1 MASSSSGAGIPR
13 HYGVSELKSRFL
25 HLAQTSVYHVK
36 FATPPEVNDFVSKS
50 GRGVSSF
57 DISNIELLCSE
68 ASLPGSTLATHEVTG
83 DYPGVTEKMAYRRI
97 YDESLDLTFY
107 VDADYNVVEYL
118 DGWMN
123 FITGQGA
130 VSGKPNESF
139 KDPTQSYRML
149 YPNQYKGKI
158 FLVKYEKDVTRTFRS
173 MTYTF
178 VDAFPISL
186 VSSPISY
193 NSSEILK
200 FTVSFSY
207 TRYVRERIFVNYNGG
222 NQPNPN
228 APGNPEI
235 PREYLGPAFANL
247 GNEQILINNG
257 IIRGEGEEIAASQST
272 ALTNFRGERLF
283 PD

>member
-1 MASSSSGAGIPR
+1 
-13 HYGVSELKSRFL
+13 
-25 HLAQTSVYHVK
+25 
-36 FATPPEVNDFVSKS
+36 
-50 GRGVSSF
+50 
-57 DISNIELLCSE
+57 
-68 ASLPGSTLATHEVTG
+68 
-83 DYPGVTEKMAYRRI
+83 
-97 YDESLDLTFY
+97 
-107 VDADYNVVEYL
+107 
-118 DGWMN
+118 
-123 FITGQGA
+123 
-130 VSGKPNESF
+130 
-139 KDPTQSYRML
+139 
-149 YPNQYKGKI
+149 
-158 FLVKYEKDVTRTFRS
+158 